1 MVKITNGKVNYTVA
15 KSVYESIFK
24 KRGFKI
30 IGGADDGL
38 QKQGVKQEGEKGE
51 EVELSEDEKRAAE
64 IEENPISSWT
74 KDDIRFYAKVKEI
87 DISSAKNPGEARNI
101 ISRYL
106 NN

>member
-30 IGGADDGL
+30 VGGVDNGL
-38 QKQGVKQEGEKGE
+38 QERREEQKREKGE

>member
-38 QKQGVKQEGEKGE
+38 QERREEQKGEKGE
-51 EVELSEDEKRAAE
+51 EVELTDSTYTLYMKSKKIILEK
-64 IEENPISSWT
+64 
-74 KDDIRFYAKVKEI
+74 
-87 DISSAKNPGEARNI
+87 
-101 ISRYL
+101 
-106 NN
+106 

>member
-30 IGGADDGL
+30 VGGVDNGL
-38 QKQGVKQEGEKGE
+38 QERREEQKGEKGE
-51 EVELSEDEKRAAE
+51 EVELSDDEKRAAE

-87 DISSAKNPGEARNI
+87 DISSAKNPSEARTI

>member
-15 KSVYESIFK
+15 NSVYENIFK
-24 KRGFKI
+24 KRGFVV
-30 IGGADDGL
+30 IGGADNGL
-38 QKQGVKQEGEKGE
+38 QERREEQKGEKGE

-74 KDDIRFYAKVKEI
+74 KDDIRFYAKVKDI